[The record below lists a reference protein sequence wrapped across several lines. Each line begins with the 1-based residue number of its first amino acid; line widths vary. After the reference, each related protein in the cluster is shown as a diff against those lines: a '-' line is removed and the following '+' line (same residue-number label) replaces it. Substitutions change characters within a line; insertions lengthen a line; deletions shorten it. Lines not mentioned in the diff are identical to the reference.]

1 MNKLL
6 VAALVAGA
14 AATVGYVVSKV
25 RNGNN
30 VDSDYDDDIYND
42 YDVDGDE
49 SIDFEINDNTAQA
62 EDTAEEAEAETEAEE
77 AVVETE
83 EAAEEADEEN
93 KD

>member
-49 SIDFEINDNTAQA
+49 SIDFEINDNTAEEAA
-62 EDTAEEAEAETEAEE
+62 ESAEEAET
-77 AVVETE
+77 ETE
-83 EAAEEADEEN
+83 EAAEEAETAEAADEED

>member
-25 RNGNN
+25 RNSNN

-62 EDTAEEAEAETEAEE
+62 EETVEEAETEAEE
-77 AVVETE
+77 AVEETKDASD
-83 EAAEEADEEN
+83 EANEEN

>member
-49 SIDFEINDNTAQA
+49 SIDFEINDNTTAQV
-62 EDTAEEAEAETEAEE
+62 EETAEEAETETKE
-77 AVVETE
+77 AVEETE

>member
-49 SIDFEINDNTAQA
+49 SIDFEINDNTTAQV
-62 EDTAEEAEAETEAEE
+62 EETAEEAET
-77 AVVETE
+77 ETE
-83 EAAEEADEEN
+83 EAVEETEEADEEN

>member
-49 SIDFEINDNTAQA
+49 SIDFEINDNTTAQV
-62 EDTAEEAEAETEAEE
+62 EENAEEAETETEE
-77 AVVETE
+77 AVEETE
-83 EAAEEADEEN
+83 EAAEEN

>member
-25 RNGNN
+25 RNSNN

-62 EDTAEEAEAETEAEE
+62 EETVEEAEE
-77 AVVETE
+77 AVEETKDASD
-83 EAAEEADEEN
+83 EANEEN

>member
-49 SIDFEINDNTAQA
+49 SIDFEINDNTTAQV
-62 EDTAEEAEAETEAEE
+62 EETAEEAETETEE
-77 AVVETE
+77 AVEETE